1 MIGFGITGFSMFLPG
16 VFLWLLSGITTMIE
30 SFQAW
35 TSSPEAHEL
44 LPYLLLDAV
53 FILLLVVSILI
64 ATREP

>member
-1 MIGFGITGFSMFLPG
+1 
-16 VFLWLLSGITTMIE
+16 MIE

-35 TSSPEAHEL
+35 ASSPEAHEL

-53 FILLLVVSILI
+53 FILLLVVSVRI

>member
-1 MIGFGITGFSMFLPG
+1 MNLFMMCFYVLNLQEP
-16 VFLWLLSGITTMIE
+16 LSAHYGDYGMIE

-35 TSSPEAHEL
+35 ASSPEAHEL

-53 FILLLVVSILI
+53 FILLLVVSVRI

>member
-1 MIGFGITGFSMFLPG
+1 
-16 VFLWLLSGITTMIE
+16 MIE

-35 TSSPEAHEL
+35 ASSPEAHKL

-53 FILLLVVSILI
+53 FILLLVVSVRI